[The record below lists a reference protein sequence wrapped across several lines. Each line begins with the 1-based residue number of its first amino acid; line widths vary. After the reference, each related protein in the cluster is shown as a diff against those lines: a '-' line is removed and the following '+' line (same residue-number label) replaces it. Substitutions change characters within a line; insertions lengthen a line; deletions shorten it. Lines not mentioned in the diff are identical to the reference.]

1 MMTEQELFETKVVPV
16 MNRVRDDLGHKQAME
31 AMKFNKSF
39 AGMVSCMGPDG
50 GMAAHATALDSL
62 KITGEWNSKTV
73 EDYIEMVKD
82 ELRKEDIRVTPD
94 IESMMI
100 DKMVRDQMPKSSIEY
115 IMRKAASNSI
125 FSLADEAM
133 KSPLQHEIEERG
145 DELYGPT
152 ILEKGVGLG
161 VGAAADFLAFGGVGG
176 VGGALKFVGADLAL
190 NAVLSPSS
198 SDKKKEEQEKKVIER
213 EGKYKDVPL
222 VVLPGHEEEWLRMHD
237 KKDQTMDIETAEEAM
252 KEALGIPSETVQM
265 PVIEEPAQ
273 VQQNAEPVQEQA
285 ARKENTDGW
294 QGVLTTFGLNGLGD
308 IGRNAGYILAM
319 LPDIL
324 VGMFTGRTKSLG
336 LKDNMM
342 PVASIIAGMFVK
354 NPLLKMTL
362 IGLGG
367 ANLINKAGHEELARR
382 DGISTG
388 TQFRRYDEEQL
399 DPRIE
404 NPQLRGTTLIAS
416 IDSIPVTVT
425 LPQKVVDAYSQG
437 ALPLNTLANAVLAR
451 CDQMQQ
457 IGSAQERFEE
467 QSRTETRTL
476 SQR

>member
-145 DELYGPT
+145 EELYGPT

-198 SDKKKEEQEKKVIER
+198 SEKQEEQKKVIER

-222 VVLPGHEEEWLRMHD
+222 VVLPGHEEEWLKMHE
-237 KKDQTMDIETAEEAM
+237 KETKPVVETKVE
-252 KEALGIPSETVQM
+252 ETVAEVPESVQA
-265 PVIEEPAQ
+265 PVTE
-273 VQQNAEPVQEQA
+273 EPVQEQQDT
-285 ARKENTDGW
+285 KPVQEQTSKTENTSGW
-294 QGVLTTFGLNGLGD
+294 QGVLTSFGLDGLSD

-382 DGISTG
+382 DGISVG
-388 TQFRRYDEEQL
+388 TQYRRYDEERL

-416 IDSIPVTVT
+416 IDNIPVTVA

-437 ALPLNTLANAVLAR
+437 ALPLSTLANAVLAR

-467 QSRTETRTL
+467 QTRTETRAL

>member
-145 DELYGPT
+145 EELYGPT

-198 SDKKKEEQEKKVIER
+198 SKKQEEQKKVIER

-222 VVLPGHEEEWLRMHD
+222 VVLPGHEEEWLKMHE
-237 KKDQTMDIETAEEAM
+237 KETKPAVETKVE
-252 KEALGIPSETVQM
+252 ETVADV
-265 PVIEEPAQ
+265 P
-273 VQQNAEPVQEQA
+273 EPVQIPVTEGPTKEQQDTEPVHEQTI
-285 ARKENTDGW
+285 KTENTGGW
-294 QGVLTTFGLNGLGD
+294 QGVLTTFGLNGLSD

-382 DGISTG
+382 DGISVG
-388 TQFRRYDEEQL
+388 TQYRRYDEERL
-399 DPRIE
+399 DPRIK

-416 IDSIPVTVT
+416 IDNIPVTVA

-437 ALPLNTLANAVLAR
+437 ALPLSTLANAVLAR

-467 QSRTETRTL
+467 QTRTKARAL

>member
-73 EDYIEMVKD
+73 EDYIEMVKN

-145 DELYGPT
+145 EELYGPT
-152 ILEKGVGLG
+152 ILEKGVGVG
-161 VGAAADFLAFGGVGG
+161 VGAAADFLAFGGAGG

-190 NAVLSPSS
+190 NAVLSPSPS
-198 SDKKKEEQEKKVIER
+198 EKQEEQKKVIER

-222 VVLPGHEEEWLRMHD
+222 VVLPGHEEEWLKMHE
-237 KKDQTMDIETAEEAM
+237 KETKPAVETKVE
-252 KEALGIPSETVQM
+252 ETVAEVPE
-265 PVIEEPAQ
+265 PVQVPVTEELVKEQ
-273 VQQNAEPVQEQA
+273 KDTVPVQEQTT
-285 ARKENTDGW
+285 KTENTGGW
-294 QGVLTTFGLNGLGD
+294 QGVLTSFGLDGLSD

-382 DGISTG
+382 DGISVG
-388 TQFRRYDEEQL
+388 TQYRRYDEERL
-399 DPRIE
+399 DSRIV

-416 IDSIPVTVT
+416 IDNIPVTVA

-437 ALPLNTLANAVLAR
+437 ALPLSTLANAVLAR

-467 QSRTETRTL
+467 QTRTETRAL

>member
-1 MMTEQELFETKVVPV
+1 MTEQELFETKVVPV

-145 DELYGPT
+145 EELYGPT

-198 SDKKKEEQEKKVIER
+198 SKKQEEQKKVIER

-222 VVLPGHEEEWLRMHD
+222 VD
-237 KKDQTMDIETAEEAM
+237 
-252 KEALGIPSETVQM
+252 
-265 PVIEEPAQ
+265 
-273 VQQNAEPVQEQA
+273 
-285 ARKENTDGW
+285 RK
-294 QGVLTTFGLNGLGD
+294 
-308 IGRNAGYILAM
+308 
-319 LPDIL
+319 
-324 VGMFTGRTKSLG
+324 S
-336 LKDNMM
+336 
-342 PVASIIAGMFVK
+342 
-354 NPLLKMTL
+354 
-362 IGLGG
+362 
-367 ANLINKAGHEELARR
+367 
-382 DGISTG
+382 
-388 TQFRRYDEEQL
+388 
-399 DPRIE
+399 
-404 NPQLRGTTLIAS
+404 
-416 IDSIPVTVT
+416 
-425 LPQKVVDAYSQG
+425 VV
-437 ALPLNTLANAVLAR
+437 
-451 CDQMQQ
+451 
-457 IGSAQERFEE
+457 
-467 QSRTETRTL
+467 
-476 SQR
+476 

>member
-16 MNRVRDDLGHKQAME
+16 MNRVRDELGHKQAME

-50 GMAAHATALDSL
+50 GMAAHAAALDSL

-145 DELYGPT
+145 EELYGPT

-198 SDKKKEEQEKKVIER
+198 SEKQEEQKKVIER

-222 VVLPGHEEEWLRMHD
+222 VVLPGHEEEWLQMHE
-237 KKDQTMDIETAEEAM
+237 KETKPAVETKAEE
-252 KEALGIPSETVQM
+252 TVAEVPE
-265 PVIEEPAQ
+265 PVQVPVTEEPAKE
-273 VQQNAEPVQEQA
+273 QQDTEPVKEQTT
-285 ARKENTDGW
+285 KTENTGGW
-294 QGVLTTFGLNGLGD
+294 QGVLTTFGLNGLSD

-382 DGISTG
+382 DGISVG
-388 TQFRRYDEEQL
+388 TQYRRYDEERL
-399 DPRIE
+399 DPRIG

-416 IDSIPVTVT
+416 IDNIPVTVA

-437 ALPLNTLANAVLAR
+437 ALPLSTLANAVLAR

-467 QSRTETRTL
+467 QTRTVTRAL

>member
-145 DELYGPT
+145 EELYGPT

-161 VGAAADFLAFGGVGG
+161 VGAAADFLAFGGAGG

-190 NAVLSPSS
+190 NAVLSPSPS
-198 SDKKKEEQEKKVIER
+198 EKQEEQKKVIER

-222 VVLPGHEEEWLRMHD
+222 VVLPGHEEEWLKMHE
-237 KKDQTMDIETAEEAM
+237 KETKPAVETKVE
-252 KEALGIPSETVQM
+252 ETVAEVPE
-265 PVIEEPAQ
+265 PVQAPVTEEP
-273 VQQNAEPVQEQA
+273 VKEQQDTEPVQEQTS
-285 ARKENTDGW
+285 KTENTSGW
-294 QGVLTTFGLNGLGD
+294 QGVLTSFGLDGLSD

-382 DGISTG
+382 DGISVG
-388 TQFRRYDEEQL
+388 TQYRRYDEERL
-399 DPRIE
+399 DPRIG

-416 IDSIPVTVT
+416 IDNIPVTVA

-437 ALPLNTLANAVLAR
+437 ALPLSTLANAVLAH

-457 IGSAQERFEE
+457 IGSAQERYEE
-467 QSRTETRTL
+467 QTRTETRAL

>member
-145 DELYGPT
+145 EELYGPT

-161 VGAAADFLAFGGVGG
+161 VGAAADFLAFGGAGG

-198 SDKKKEEQEKKVIER
+198 SEKQEEQKKVIER

-222 VVLPGHEEEWLRMHD
+222 VVLPGHEEEWLKMHE
-237 KKDQTMDIETAEEAM
+237 KETKPAVETKVE
-252 KEALGIPSETVQM
+252 ETVAEVPE
-265 PVIEEPAQ
+265 PVQVPVTEELVKEQ
-273 VQQNAEPVQEQA
+273 KDTVPVQEQTT
-285 ARKENTDGW
+285 KTENTGGW
-294 QGVLTTFGLNGLGD
+294 QGVLTSFGLDGLSD

-382 DGISTG
+382 DGISVG
-388 TQFRRYDEEQL
+388 TQYRRYDEERL
-399 DPRIE
+399 DPRIG

-416 IDSIPVTVT
+416 IDNIPVTVA

-437 ALPLNTLANAVLAR
+437 ALPLSTLANAVLAR

-467 QSRTETRTL
+467 QTRTETRAL

>member
-1 MMTEQELFETKVVPV
+1 MMTEQEIFEKRVIPV
-16 MNRVRDDLGHKQAME
+16 MNRVRDDLSHKQAME
-31 AMKFNKSF
+31 AMKFNNSF
-39 AGMVSCMGPDG
+39 AGIVSGMGPDG
-50 GMAAHATALDSL
+50 GMAAHMAAMDSL

-145 DELYGPT
+145 EELYGPT
-152 ILEKGVGLG
+152 KLEKGVGLG
-161 VGAAADFLAFGGVGG
+161 VGAAADFLAFGGAGG

-190 NAVLSPSS
+190 NAVLSPSPS
-198 SDKKKEEQEKKVIER
+198 EKKEVEQEKKVIER

-237 KKDQTMDIETAEEAM
+237 KEKQTIVEKKAEETLA
-252 KEALGIPSETVQM
+252 EAV
-265 PVIEEPAQ
+265 
-273 VQQNAEPVQEQA
+273 EPVQLPEIKEPAIVQQSTEPVPEQSA
-285 ARKENTDGW
+285 QKENTDGW
-294 QGVLTTFGLNGLGD
+294 QGVLTTFGLNGIGD

-416 IDSIPVTVT
+416 IDNIPVTVT

>member
-31 AMKFNKSF
+31 AMKFNKSL

-50 GMAAHATALDSL
+50 GMTAHATALDSL

-145 DELYGPT
+145 EELYGPT

-190 NAVLSPSS
+190 NAVLSPSPS
-198 SDKKKEEQEKKVIER
+198 EKQEEQKKVIER

-222 VVLPGHEEEWLRMHD
+222 VVLPGHEEEWLKMHE
-237 KKDQTMDIETAEEAM
+237 KETKPAVETKVE
-252 KEALGIPSETVQM
+252 ETVAEVPE
-265 PVIEEPAQ
+265 PVQVPVTEEPVKEQ
-273 VQQNAEPVQEQA
+273 KDTVPVQEQTT
-285 ARKENTDGW
+285 KTENTGGW
-294 QGVLTTFGLNGLGD
+294 QGVLTSFGLDGLSD

-382 DGISTG
+382 DGISVG
-388 TQFRRYDEEQL
+388 TQYRRYDEERL
-399 DPRIE
+399 DPRIG

-416 IDSIPVTVT
+416 IDNIPVTVA

-437 ALPLNTLANAVLAR
+437 ALPLSTLANAVLAR

-467 QSRTETRTL
+467 QTRTETRAL

>member
-145 DELYGPT
+145 EELYGPT
-152 ILEKGVGLG
+152 KLEKGVGLG

-190 NAVLSPSS
+190 NAVLSPSPS
-198 SDKKKEEQEKKVIER
+198 EKQDEQKKVIER

-222 VVLPGHEEEWLRMHD
+222 VVLPGHEEEWLKMHE
-237 KKDQTMDIETAEEAM
+237 KETKPAVETKVE
-252 KEALGIPSETVQM
+252 ETVAEVPE
-265 PVIEEPAQ
+265 PVQVPVTEEP
-273 VQQNAEPVQEQA
+273 VKEQQDTEPVQEQTS
-285 ARKENTDGW
+285 KTENTSGW
-294 QGVLTTFGLNGLGD
+294 QGVLTSFGLDGLSD

-382 DGISTG
+382 DGISVG
-388 TQFRRYDEEQL
+388 TQYRRYDEERL

-404 NPQLRGTTLIAS
+404 NPQLRGSTLIAS
-416 IDSIPVTVT
+416 IDNIPVTVA

-437 ALPLNTLANAVLAR
+437 ALPLSTLANAVLAR

-467 QSRTETRTL
+467 QTRTETRAL

>member
-145 DELYGPT
+145 EELYGPT
-152 ILEKGVGLG
+152 KLEKGVGLG

-190 NAVLSPSS
+190 NAVLSPSPS
-198 SDKKKEEQEKKVIER
+198 EKQDEQKKVIER

-222 VVLPGHEEEWLRMHD
+222 VVLPGHEEEWLKMHE
-237 KKDQTMDIETAEEAM
+237 KETKPAVETKVE
-252 KEALGIPSETVQM
+252 ETVAEVPE
-265 PVIEEPAQ
+265 PVQAPVTEEP
-273 VQQNAEPVQEQA
+273 VKEQQDTEPVQEQTT
-285 ARKENTDGW
+285 KTENTGGW
-294 QGVLTTFGLNGLGD
+294 QGVLTSFGLDGLSD

-382 DGISTG
+382 DGISVG
-388 TQFRRYDEEQL
+388 TQYRRYDEERL

-404 NPQLRGTTLIAS
+404 NPQLRGSTLIAF
-416 IDSIPVTVT
+416 IDNIPVTVA

-437 ALPLNTLANAVLAR
+437 ALPLSTLANAVLAR

-467 QSRTETRTL
+467 QTRTETRAL

>member
-145 DELYGPT
+145 EELYGPT
-152 ILEKGVGLG
+152 KLEKGVGLG

-190 NAVLSPSS
+190 NAVLSPSPS
-198 SDKKKEEQEKKVIER
+198 EKQDEQKKVIER

-222 VVLPGHEEEWLRMHD
+222 VVLPGHEEEWLKMHE
-237 KKDQTMDIETAEEAM
+237 KETKPAVETKVE
-252 KEALGIPSETVQM
+252 ETVAEVPE
-265 PVIEEPAQ
+265 PVQAPVTEEP
-273 VQQNAEPVQEQA
+273 VKEQQDTEPVQEQTT
-285 ARKENTDGW
+285 KTENTGGW
-294 QGVLTTFGLNGLGD
+294 QGVLTTFGLDDLSD

-382 DGISTG
+382 DGISVG
-388 TQFRRYDEEQL
+388 TQYRRYDEERL

-404 NPQLRGTTLIAS
+404 NPQLRGSTLIAS
-416 IDSIPVTVT
+416 IDNIPVTVA

-437 ALPLNTLANAVLAR
+437 ALPLSTLANAVLAR

-467 QSRTETRTL
+467 QTRTETRAL

>member
-1 MMTEQELFETKVVPV
+1 MTEQELFEKRVIPV
-16 MNRVRDDLGHKQAME
+16 MNRVRDDLNHKQAME
-31 AMKFNKSF
+31 VMEHNRSF
-39 AGMVSCMGPDG
+39 ASIASGIGPDG
-50 GMAAHATALDSL
+50 GMAAHAAELATLR
-62 KITGEWNSKTV
+62 ITGEWNSKTV

-82 ELRKEDIRVTPD
+82 ELKKEDIRVTPD

-125 FSLADEAM
+125 FSIADEAM

-145 DELYGPT
+145 EDLYGPT
-152 ILEKGVGLG
+152 KLEKGVGLG

-176 VGGALKFVGADLAL
+176 VGGVLKFVGADLAL

-198 SDKKKEEQEKKVIER
+198 SNKKEEQEKKVIER
-213 EGKYKDVPL
+213 KGKYKDVPL
-222 VVLPGHEEEWLRMHD
+222 VVLPGHEEEWLRMQD
-237 KKDQTMDIETAEEAM
+237 KENQTIDTEKAEEAM
-252 KEALGIPSETVQM
+252 IEALGIPSETARM
-265 PVIEEPAQ
+265 PVSEEPAQ
-273 VQQNAEPVQEQA
+273 VQQNAEPVQEQT

>member
-1 MMTEQELFETKVVPV
+1 MMTEKELFEKKIIPV
-16 MNRVRDDLGHKQAME
+16 MNRVRDDLSHKQAME
-31 AMKFNKSF
+31 AMKFSSSF
-39 AGMVSCMGPDG
+39 AGIVSGMGPDG
-50 GMAAHATALDSL
+50 GMAAHMAAMDSL

-82 ELRKEDIRVTPD
+82 ELKKEDIRVTPD

-125 FSLADEAM
+125 FSIADEAM

-145 DELYGPT
+145 EELYGPT
-152 ILEKGVGLG
+152 KLEKGVGLG

-198 SDKKKEEQEKKVIER
+198 SGKKEEQEKKVIER

-222 VVLPGHEEEWLRMHD
+222 VVLPGHEEEWLRMQD
-237 KKDQTMDIETAEEAM
+237 KEDQTIDTEKAEEAM
-252 KEALGIPSETVQM
+252 KEALGIPSETVQI

-294 QGVLTTFGLNGLGD
+294 QGVLTTFGLNGFGD

-382 DGISTG
+382 DGISVG
-388 TQFRRYDEEQL
+388 TQYRRYDEERL
-399 DPRIE
+399 DPRIG

-416 IDSIPVTVT
+416 IDNIPVTVA

-437 ALPLNTLANAVLAR
+437 ALPLSTLANAVLAR

-467 QSRTETRTL
+467 QTRTETRAL

>member
-1 MMTEQELFETKVVPV
+1 MMTEQELFEKRVIPV
-16 MNRVRDDLGHKQAME
+16 MNRVRDDLNHKQAVE
-31 AMKFNKSF
+31 AMKHNSSF
-39 AGMVSCMGPDG
+39 ASLVSGGIGPDG
-50 GMAAHATALDSL
+50 GMAAQAASLDSL

-82 ELRKEDIRVTPD
+82 ELKKEDIRVTPD

-125 FSLADEAM
+125 FSIADEAM

-145 DELYGPT
+145 EELYGPT
-152 ILEKGVGLG
+152 KLEKGVGLG
-161 VGAAADFLAFGGVGG
+161 VGAAADFLAFGGGGG

-190 NAVLSPSS
+190 NAVLSPSQS
-198 SDKKKEEQEKKVIER
+198 ENKNEDQEKKVIER

-222 VVLPGHEEEWLRMHD
+222 VLLPGHEEEWLRMQD
-237 KKDQTMDIETAEEAM
+237 KENRTIVETKAEETLT
-252 KEALGIPSETVQM
+252 EAVERVQV
-265 PVIEEPAQ
+265 PEVQESVN
-273 VQQNAEPVQEQA
+273 VQQNAEPVPEQTA
-285 ARKENTDGW
+285 QKDNIDGW
-294 QGVLTTFGLNGLGD
+294 QGVLTTFGLNGLSD

-367 ANLINKAGHEELARR
+367 ANLINKAGHEELERR
-382 DGISTG
+382 DGIATG

-437 ALPLNTLANAVLAR
+437 ALPLSTLANAVLAR

>member
-145 DELYGPT
+145 EELYGPT
-152 ILEKGVGLG
+152 KLEKGVGLG

-190 NAVLSPSS
+190 NAVLSPSPS
-198 SDKKKEEQEKKVIER
+198 EKREEQKKVIER

-222 VVLPGHEEEWLRMHD
+222 VVLPGHEEEWLKMHE
-237 KKDQTMDIETAEEAM
+237 KETKPAVETKVE
-252 KEALGIPSETVQM
+252 ETVAEVPE
-265 PVIEEPAQ
+265 PVQEPVTEEP
-273 VQQNAEPVQEQA
+273 VKEQQATEPVQEQTT
-285 ARKENTDGW
+285 KTENTGGW
-294 QGVLTTFGLNGLGD
+294 QGVLTSFGLDGLSD

-382 DGISTG
+382 DGISVG
-388 TQFRRYDEEQL
+388 TQYRRYDEERL
-399 DPRIE
+399 DPRIG

-416 IDSIPVTVT
+416 IDNIPVTVA
-425 LPQKVVDAYSQG
+425 LPKKVVDAYSQG
-437 ALPLNTLANAVLAR
+437 ALPLSTLANAVLAR

-467 QSRTETRTL
+467 QTRTETRAL

>member
-145 DELYGPT
+145 EELYGPT
-152 ILEKGVGLG
+152 KLEKGVGLG

-198 SDKKKEEQEKKVIER
+198 SEKQEEQKKVIER

-222 VVLPGHEEEWLRMHD
+222 VVLPGHEEEWLKMHE
-237 KKDQTMDIETAEEAM
+237 KETKPAVETKVE
-252 KEALGIPSETVQM
+252 ETVAEVPEPDKV
-265 PVIEEPAQ
+265 PVTEEP
-273 VQQNAEPVQEQA
+273 VKEQQDTEPVQEQTT
-285 ARKENTDGW
+285 KTENTSGW
-294 QGVLTTFGLNGLGD
+294 QGVLTSFGLDGLSD

-382 DGISTG
+382 DGISVG
-388 TQFRRYDEEQL
+388 TQYRRYDEERL
-399 DPRIE
+399 DPRIG

-416 IDSIPVTVT
+416 IDNIPVTVA

-437 ALPLNTLANAVLAR
+437 ALPLSTLANAVLAR

-467 QSRTETRTL
+467 QTRTETRAL

>member
-145 DELYGPT
+145 EELYGPT
-152 ILEKGVGLG
+152 KLEKGVGLG
-161 VGAAADFLAFGGVGG
+161 VGAVADFLAFGGVGG

-190 NAVLSPSS
+190 NAVLSPSPS
-198 SDKKKEEQEKKVIER
+198 EKQEEQKKVIER

-222 VVLPGHEEEWLRMHD
+222 VVLPGHEEEWLKMHE
-237 KKDQTMDIETAEEAM
+237 KETKPAVETKVE
-252 KEALGIPSETVQM
+252 ETVAEVPE
-265 PVIEEPAQ
+265 PVQVPVTEEP
-273 VQQNAEPVQEQA
+273 VKEQQDTEPVQEQTT
-285 ARKENTDGW
+285 KTENTGGW
-294 QGVLTTFGLNGLGD
+294 QGVLTSFGLDGLSD

-382 DGISTG
+382 DGISVG
-388 TQFRRYDEEQL
+388 TQYRRYDEERL
-399 DPRIE
+399 DPRIG

-416 IDSIPVTVT
+416 IDNIPVTVA

-437 ALPLNTLANAVLAR
+437 ALPLSTLANAVLAR

-467 QSRTETRTL
+467 QTRTEIRAL

>member
-73 EDYIEMVKD
+73 EDYIEMVKN

-145 DELYGPT
+145 EELYGPT
-152 ILEKGVGLG
+152 ILEKGVGVG

-190 NAVLSPSS
+190 NAVLSPSPS
-198 SDKKKEEQEKKVIER
+198 EKQEEQKKVIER

-222 VVLPGHEEEWLRMHD
+222 VVLPGHEEEWLKMHE
-237 KKDQTMDIETAEEAM
+237 KETKPAVETKVE
-252 KEALGIPSETVQM
+252 ETVAEVPE
-265 PVIEEPAQ
+265 PVQVPVTEELVKEQ
-273 VQQNAEPVQEQA
+273 KDTVPVQEQTT
-285 ARKENTDGW
+285 KTENTGGW
-294 QGVLTTFGLNGLGD
+294 QGVLTSFGLDGLSD

-382 DGISTG
+382 DGISVG
-388 TQFRRYDEEQL
+388 TQYRRYDEERL
-399 DPRIE
+399 DSRIV

-416 IDSIPVTVT
+416 IDNIPVTVA

-437 ALPLNTLANAVLAR
+437 ALPLSTLANAVLAR

-467 QSRTETRTL
+467 QTRTETRAL

>member
-145 DELYGPT
+145 EELYGPT

-161 VGAAADFLAFGGVGG
+161 VGAAADFLAFGGAGG

-190 NAVLSPSS
+190 NAVLSPSPS
-198 SDKKKEEQEKKVIER
+198 EKQEEQKKVIER

-222 VVLPGHEEEWLRMHD
+222 VVLPGHEEEWLKMHE
-237 KKDQTMDIETAEEAM
+237 KETKPAVETKVE
-252 KEALGIPSETVQM
+252 ETVAEVPE
-265 PVIEEPAQ
+265 PVQAPVTEAPVKE
-273 VQQNAEPVQEQA
+273 QQDTEPVQEQTS
-285 ARKENTDGW
+285 KTENTSGW
-294 QGVLTTFGLNGLGD
+294 QGVLTSFGLDGLSD

-382 DGISTG
+382 DGISVG
-388 TQFRRYDEEQL
+388 TQYRRYDEERL
-399 DPRIE
+399 DPRIG

-416 IDSIPVTVT
+416 IDNIPVTVA

-437 ALPLNTLANAVLAR
+437 ALPLSTLANAVLAH

-457 IGSAQERFEE
+457 IGSAQERYEE
-467 QSRTETRTL
+467 QTRTETRAL